1 MEHLNESCGHAGEK
15 LGQRA
20 IWLVL
25 YYLLAR
31 HLPASN
37 NRAGAF
43 ARPFRRWVCRHLFSR
58 AGARINVERGAYFG
72 LGVGIEIG
80 DDSGIGVNC
89 QLYAPIVI
97 GKDVM
102 MGPEV
107 IILTANHEF
116 ADTGRPMWKQ
126 GWRARE
132 PVVIGD
138 DVWIGTRVII
148 LPGVTIG
155 RGAIIGAGACVTK
168 DVPEYAIAAGNPA
181 RIVGSRLKDVPG
193 RDLKS

>member
-1 MEHLNESCGHAGEK
+1 M
-15 LGQRA
+15 RI
-20 IWLVL
+20 IWLAA

-37 NRAGAF
+37 NRAGACF
-43 ARPFRRWVCRHLFSR
+43 RPLRRWICRHLFTR

-72 LGVGIEIG
+72 TGAGIEIG

-89 QLYAPIVI
+89 QLYAPITI
-97 GKDVM
+97 GRDVM

-116 ADTGRPMWKQ
+116 ADLARPMHLQ
-126 GWRARE
+126 GWRE
-132 PVVIGD
+132 PRRVTIGD

-168 DVPEYAIAAGNPA
+168 PVPDYAIVAGNPA
-181 RIVGSRLKDVPG
+181 RIIRSRLETPCPAAVRSTSG
-193 RDLKS
+193 GTG